1 VQAKNDMDKI
11 RLYLKECYDELT
23 NKVTWPSWP
32 NLVDSAKVVLVSTI
46 IITGIIFIMD
56 LISNS
61 VLNVVYG
68 L

>member
-1 VQAKNDMDKI
+1 MDKI
-11 RLYLKECYDELT
+11 RLYLTECYDELT

-32 NLVDSAKVVLVSTI
+32 NLVDSAKVVLIATVV
-46 IITGIIFIMD
+46 ITSIIFIMD

>member
-1 VQAKNDMDKI
+1 MDKI
-11 RLYLKECYDELT
+11 RLYLKESYDELT

-32 NLVDSAKVVLVSTI
+32 NLVDSAKVVLIATV
-46 IITGIIFIMD
+46 IITAIIFIMD

>member
-1 VQAKNDMDKI
+1 MDKI
-11 RLYLKECYDELT
+11 SLYLKECYEELT

-32 NLVDSAKVVLVSTI
+32 NLVDSAKVVLVSTV
-46 IITGIIFIMD
+46 IITTIIFLMD

-61 VLNVVYG
+61 VLNIVYG

>member
-1 VQAKNDMDKI
+1 VQARKDMDKI
-11 RLYLKECYDELT
+11 RLYLTECYDELT

-32 NLVDSAKVVLVSTI
+32 NLVDSAKVVLIATVV
-46 IITGIIFIMD
+46 ITSIIFIMD

>member
-1 VQAKNDMDKI
+1 MDKI
-11 RLYLKECYDELT
+11 RLYLTECYDELT

-32 NLVDSAKVVLVSTI
+32 NLVDSAKVVLIATMV
-46 IITGIIFIMD
+46 ITSIIFIMD

>member
-11 RLYLKECYDELT
+11 RLYLKESYDELT

-32 NLVDSAKVVLVSTI
+32 NLVDSAKVVLIATV
-46 IITGIIFIMD
+46 IITAIIFIMD